1 MVNYK
6 IKKNIKQDIWFRLLI
21 SFLVISCFV
30 GGYRGL
36 IGITEKSYLLPLWY
50 YYLNVVFNL
59 GALISLVL
67 FFNFKKI
74 GVLLFIL
81 FLIMDF
87 FIQLIFGNT
96 LNTASLFFIFLA
108 SLLIGVK
115 VIPNWEKYG

>member
-74 GVLLFIL
+74 GVLLFML

-115 VIPNWEKYG
+115 VIPNWEKYD